1 MCGRF
6 VQALELQDYA
16 DFFDVTVVKTD
27 PHDPS
32 FNVAPT
38 DQVYGVIGH
47 EGERRLGS
55 FRWGLIPHYS
65 KDRKTIHINARSE
78 SVGSKPAFRDSF
90 SRRRCL
96 IPADGFYE
104 WQRNEDG
111 TKQPYYISQSTG
123 PMALAGIWTRWKDPA
138 TEERVVTCTI
148 ITTTADPAIE
158 GIHDRMPIAVNRD
171 LWDDWLD
178 SEQHDS
184 TTLHQIL
191 DATTPDAIGFRPVSN
206 LVNSVRNNGPKLLA
220 VEKT

>member
-6 VQALELQDYA
+6 VQALDLQDYA
-16 DFFDVTVVKTD
+16 DFFGATVIKTESLN
-27 PHDPS
+27 PS

-38 DQVYGVIGH
+38 DDVYGVVEH

-78 SVGSKPAFRDSF
+78 SVDSKPAFRDSF

-111 TKQPYYISQSTG
+111 TKQPYYISQPTD
-123 PMALAGIWTRWKDPA
+123 PMALAGIWTRWKDPT
-138 TEERVVTCTI
+138 TEERVITCTI
-148 ITTTADPAIE
+148 ITTAADPTIE
-158 GIHDRMPIAVNRD
+158 GIHDRMPIAVNRG

-178 SEQHDS
+178 SEQRD
-184 TTLHQIL
+184 TATLRQIL
-191 DATTPDAIGFRPVSN
+191 DAATPETISLRPVPN
-206 LVNSVRNNGPKLLA
+206 LVNSVRNNGPELLA
-220 VEKT
+220 IVP